1 MSAAPIAESPNGDL
15 DVARRLALAGVPI
28 FVAKAD
34 ASQPTGFR
42 LPNRWQLTQAG
53 AASLAAVDAWEPG
66 DALCA
71 LMGVRMDLLDVD
83 PRNGGDATVAGL
95 QGAGMW
101 PRSYGRAST
110 PSGGTHDF
118 VARLRT
124 GSRDN
129 VRPGLDVKGGRD
141 GVVERAGRGFAFIAP
156 TVRTSKTTGEPT
168 PYVWLI
174 EPDLEGIDDD
184 DTGEALAQ
192 VVAEAIGS
200 KATPPS
206 SPGALAGSPA
216 DAAHAG
222 PIRDGDRH
230 RALVSYAGRLRD
242 RGLTYEEAEAL
253 FLLRWQDCAQPE
265 KADNPAR
272 FPVTR
277 DEALEKLRDVYTRYQ
292 PAPVDLTESTF
303 GTLPTTAPSNVL
315 PLRPEYA
322 EQLDEAEESDLALEA
337 ELRRNF
343 QIAEAVERLRIAE
356 AARRSFQREQ
366 QAHMEAPA
374 FLDLGAF
381 LAVEDDE
388 QTHRIEGLWPA
399 GGRVLLA
406 AAFKA
411 GKSTA
416 VGNTVRS
423 LVDGDLFL
431 GAFPTVPVSRKVVM
445 LDNELDERNLRRW
458 LRDQGIRNVEKVVV
472 VPMRG
477 KVGTFDLLDPAV
489 RSQWAAQLRAV
500 GAEVVIFDCLRPV
513 LDALGLSEDKDAG
526 RFLVQFDA
534 LLAEAGAEEA
544 LVVHHT
550 GHDGERSR
558 GDSRLRDWPDAEWRI
573 TRLRDGDG
581 PIDPAAPRFFAAYGR
596 DVELDEGR
604 LDYDSTTRR
613 LTYVEGEDRK
623 EAAGD
628 RDFAMIAP
636 KITALLAEPAPPMD
650 KFGTQAPGWSK
661 TAIENGIDF
670 PKMKVRKTL
679 GQLVE
684 RGLVQVTRGARAAEF
699 HTLTDPSTAR
709 SNLSPAGKTGCQ
721 TDFTPPTPPSPR
733 QPSRRGE
740 KSPSQPAPI
749 GGRGGDVTAGE
760 LDVLTP
766 PRRGEDQIQTV
777 PGLLSSPTPDS
788 CPCGRPIDQ
797 HGKGQWLTC
806 AKCSRPWHAFGISKL
821 SGCPCQAPAEEAS

>member
-1 MSAAPIAESPNGDL
+1 MSAAPMTEPTNGDL

-28 FVAKAD
+28 FVAKRCTHGPGCPRGG
-34 ASQPTGFR
+34 STGFD
-42 LPNRWQLTQAG
+42 LPNRWQLTRADPG
-53 AASLAAVDAWEPG
+53 AVDAWEPG

-71 LMGVRMDLLDVD
+71 LMGVQVDLLDVD

-95 QGAGMW
+95 RAGGLW

-118 VARLRT
+118 VARLRV

-141 GVVERAGRGFAFIAP
+141 GVIEKAGRGFAFIAP
-156 TVRTSKTTGEPT
+156 TVRISKTTGEPT
-168 PYVWLI
+168 PYVWEV
-174 EPDLEGIDDD
+174 EPDLEDIEDD

-192 VVAEAIGS
+192 IVAEAIGS
-200 KATPPS
+200 KPTPPTA
-206 SPGALAGSPA
+206 PGALAGSTA
-216 DAAHAG
+216 DVLHSG
-222 PIRDGDRH
+222 PIPSGQRH
-230 RALVSYAGRLRD
+230 AKLVSYAGRLRD
-242 RGLTYEEAEAL
+242 RGLSYDEAEAL
-253 FLLRWQDCAQPE
+253 FLRRWQDCEQP
-265 KADNPAR
+265 PAAPY
-272 FPVTR
+272 PVTR
-277 DEALEKLRDVYTRYQ
+277 EEALEKLQDVFRRYA
-292 PAPVDLTESTF
+292 PAPVDLAEATF
-303 GTLPTTAPSNVL
+303 GELPTSTPSPSNVT

-322 EQLDEAEESDLALEA
+322 GQVDEAEASDAALEY
-337 ELRRNF
+337 ELAFNR
-343 QIAEAVERLRIAE
+343 AVSEQVAQLRIRE

-366 QAHMEAPA
+366 QADVPAPA
-374 FLDLGAF
+374 FVDLGSF

-388 QTHRIEGLWPA
+388 ATHRIEGLWPT

-431 GAFPTVPVSRKVVM
+431 GSFPTAPVTRKVVM

-458 LRDQGIRNVEKVVV
+458 LRDQGIRNVDKVIV

-477 KVGTFDLLDPAV
+477 KVGTFDLLDPTV
-489 RSQWAAQLRAV
+489 RSQWAAQLREHD
-500 GAEVVIFDCLRPV
+500 AEVVIFDCLRPV

-596 DVELDEGR
+596 DVEVDEGR
-604 LDYDSTTRR
+604 LEYDATTRR
-613 LTYVEGEDRK
+613 LTYMEGEDRK

-628 RDFAMIAP
+628 RDFAMVAP
-636 KITALLAEPAPPMD
+636 KITALLAEEPPAMD
-650 KFGTQAPGWSK
+650 KTGTQAPGWSK
-661 TAIENGIDF
+661 TAIENGVDF
-670 PKMKVRKTL
+670 PKLKVRKVL
-679 GQLVE
+679 AQLVE
-684 RGLVQVTRGARAAEF
+684 RGLVTVTRGARAAEY
-699 HTLTDPSTAR
+699 HRLTDPKTAR
-709 SNLSPAGKTGCQ
+709 SNLGITDCQ
-721 TDFTPPTPPSPR
+721 TVTPPTPPSPR
-733 QPSRRGE
+733 QNGRLGE
-740 KSPSQPAPI
+740 MSPSQPAPI
-749 GGRGGDVTAGE
+749 GGGLGEVSRGGVNE
-760 LDVLTP
+760 VTP
-766 PRRGEDQIQTV
+766 PWRGDEHEVI
-777 PGLLSSPTPDS
+777 PGLLSSTTPDD
-788 CPCGRPIDQ
+788 CPCGRPASQ
-797 HGKGQWLTC
+797 HSKGQWRTC
-806 AKCSRPWHAFGISKL
+806 PKCSKPWHAFGIGKL
-821 SGCPCQAPAEEAS
+821 TGCPRCSTVEEAS